1 MKTVCPPAYHHNGFK
16 KTHSLGHMMYGSI
29 YIIIDYTIRYKLDV
43 LKPKT
48 QNVIVIPL
56 IWQFF

>member
-56 IWQFF
+56 I